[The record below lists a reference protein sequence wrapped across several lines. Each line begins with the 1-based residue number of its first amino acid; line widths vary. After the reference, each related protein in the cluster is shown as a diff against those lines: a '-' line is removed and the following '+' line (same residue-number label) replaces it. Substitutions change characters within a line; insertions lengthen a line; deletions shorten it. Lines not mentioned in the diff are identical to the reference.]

1 VPGTAAR
8 KGLMPD
14 GSPVPGLKPEMLKYA
29 NAMWPA
35 PSTPDRP
42 DGTAI
47 AYANPKNSVGEN
59 FGLARYDYVISS
71 KDSFSANLTY
81 DDGTRRVPWGG
92 GGGDPNYV
100 AMSGIR
106 AQTLGMQETHV
117 FSAGMVNVATLGYRY
132 PQTSCFSQGAI
143 PAALLSGVGSAR
155 LPRQRL
161 RACPEATPI

>member
-1 VPGTAAR
+1 MVR
-8 KGLMPD
+8 
-14 GSPVPGLKPEMLKYA
+14 LKPEMLKYA

-35 PSTPDRP
+35 PGTPDRP

-92 GGGDPNYV
+92 GGGGVTRN
-100 AMSGIR
+100 MW
-106 AQTLGMQETHV
+106 
-117 FSAGMVNVATLGYRY
+117 
-132 PQTSCFSQGAI
+132 
-143 PAALLSGVGSAR
+143 LSPGSA
-155 LPRQRL
+155 LKHS
-161 RACPEATPI
+161 ACKKRTFSPPEW